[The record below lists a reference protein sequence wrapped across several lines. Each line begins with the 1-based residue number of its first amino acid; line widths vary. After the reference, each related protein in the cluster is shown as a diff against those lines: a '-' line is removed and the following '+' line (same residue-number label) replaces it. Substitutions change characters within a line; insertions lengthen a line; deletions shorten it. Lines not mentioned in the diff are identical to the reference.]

1 MEQFL
6 TNPLRHVAEKI
17 QTLNLASFG
26 PSKVS
31 TMSQQSKMEEIFA
44 NAGLN
49 HISERICYFLSPKSF
64 QSLTLTSKFMMAY
77 SADNFQT
84 WFLKCQK
91 AKFFTDEGAIKWNT
105 FVTFAKEHEME
116 WNLGII
122 FKFLHYNGISDSF
135 NIFHELKQDPFKV
148 VSFLG
153 QINLMKLILENNWRK
168 GSSCIN
174 LLPGNIVSSK
184 GKEYF
189 INCITRSI
197 SIQGNI
203 PKTGTFKAFEGIL
216 KLYLKSDVKIIE
228 KLYLVAK
235 ECRSAE
241 ILIILAVCL
250 NQPDSLGQTRMHN
263 LAYRG
268 NDKETIEVVKF
279 AASICENLNR
289 QDFFG
294 MTPMHI
300 AAEHGYLELVKAL
313 LPNWNNKFARSR
325 NHEYKTA
332 YRIAIDNGHQE
343 IMKLMKS
350 SWESQ
355 ECSTKDQE
363 RTENSVFYK

>member
-17 QTLNLASFG
+17 QTLNLVSFG
-26 PSKVS
+26 PTKVS
-31 TMSQQSKMEEIFA
+31 TFSQQSKMEEIFA

-153 QINLMKLILENNWRK
+153 QINLMKLILENNMRK
-168 GSSCIN
+168 DSSCIN
-174 LLPGNIVSSK
+174 LLPGVLSFN

-228 KLYLVAK
+228 KLYQVAK

-241 ILIILAVCL
+241 ILMILAVCL

-300 AAEHGYLELVKAL
+300 AAEHGYLEIVKAL
-313 LPNWNNKFARSR
+313 LPNWNNRYARSR
-325 NHEYKTA
+325 NHDYKTA
-332 YRIAIDNGHQE
+332 YRIAIDKGHQE

-355 ECSTKDQE
+355 ECSTKDN
-363 RTENSVFYK
+363 ENSVFYK